1 MPRPRDAVDEAV
13 RASARREG
21 ELRQFREWSLRAGT
35 NITFDFKVTSQPWFT
50 CEQCNSE
57 SEGKKRLILCVH
69 CAKRCHDGHRG
80 IKYLRTSKVACMCFE
95 CCDCIL
101 MKEVE
106 QKAREEGIVP
116 LNKLARYEAEEVKRR
131 VRSRRPVVRH
141 RGDSCPSQNERF
153 WGRSDRF
160 DGNAPRR

>member
-1 MPRPRDAVDEAV
+1 MKM
-13 RASARREG
+13 ASARRVDAVDAAVG
-21 ELRQFREWSLRAGT
+21 ASPRLARESRGSRDGVVPT
-35 NITFDFKVTSQPWFT
+35 QVTSQPWFT

-57 SEGKKRLILCVH
+57 LQGEGKKVRLMLCVH

-141 RGDSCPSQNERF
+141 RGDSFRV
-153 WGRSDRF
+153 
-160 DGNAPRR
+160 

>member
-1 MPRPRDAVDEAV
+1 MAV
-13 RASARREG
+13 RASARRES
-21 ELRQFREWSLRAGT
+21 ELRQVREWSFRAGT

-50 CEQCNSE
+50 CEQCNAE
-57 SEGKKRLILCVH
+57 LQGEGKKVRLMLCVH

-116 LNKLARYEAEEVKRR
+116 LNKLARYEAEEVRRR
-131 VRSRRPVVRH
+131 VRSRRPAVPSRH
-141 RGDSCPSQNERF
+141 RCDSFRV
-153 WGRSDRF
+153 
-160 DGNAPRR
+160 

>member
-1 MPRPRDAVDEAV
+1 M
-13 RASARREG
+13 
-21 ELRQFREWSLRAGT
+21 LRAGT

-57 SEGKKRLILCVH
+57 LQSEGKKVRLMLCVH

-116 LNKLARYEAEEVKRR
+116 LNRLARYEADPTALPIAPLRCTQPSGTALFVPSGWKHAIINEEASVGVAVEVGDLDVMARAE
-131 VRSRRPVVRH
+131 
-141 RGDSCPSQNERF
+141 RGA
-153 WGRSDRF
+153 G
-160 DGNAPRR
+160 